1 MRRSSAGFTLL
12 EVMVALTI
20 TAMALGALF
29 SVIGG
34 NKQLAW
40 RAEDALVRSMHVRSL
55 INLAQLGDEDEAVLL
70 SMEHEGLNLVSG
82 QQFEQ
87 PERKTEST
95 LDDLRGFRIEAADG
109 ETLAQG
115 TYWLRLEVPTSGV
128 GDATTSTGGEAQPQ
142 NVFEQAVG
150 RPQGPS
156 R

>member
-55 INLAQLGDEDEAVLL
+55 INLAQLGDEDEALFL
-70 SMEHEGLNLVSG
+70 SIEHEGLDLVSG
-82 QQFEQ
+82 EQFEQ

-95 LDDLRGFRIEAADG
+95 LDDLRGFRIEAEGG
-109 ETLAQG
+109 ETLAEG
-115 TYWLRLEVPTSGV
+115 TYWVRLEVPASGV
-128 GDATTSTGGEAQPQ
+128 GAATSSIPGEAAPQ
-142 NVFEQAVG
+142 NVFEQAVQ
-150 RPQGPS
+150 RPQGTS

>member
-40 RAEDALVRSMHVRSL
+40 RAEDALVRSMQVRSL
-55 INLAQLGDEDEAVLL
+55 INVAQLGDEIEEVFL
-70 SMEHEGLNLVSG
+70 SIEHADLDLVSG
-82 QQFEQ
+82 GQFEA

-109 ETLAQG
+109 ETLAEG
-115 TYWLRLEVPTSGV
+115 TYWLHQELPATGA
-128 GDATTSTGGEAQPQ
+128 DAAAAPAQGGRPPQ

-150 RPQGPS
+150 RQQVP
-156 R
+156 